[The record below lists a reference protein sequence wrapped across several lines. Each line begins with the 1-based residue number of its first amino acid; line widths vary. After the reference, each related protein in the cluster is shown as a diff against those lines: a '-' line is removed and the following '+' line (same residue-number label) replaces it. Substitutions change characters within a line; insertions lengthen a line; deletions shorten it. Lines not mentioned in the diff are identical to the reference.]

1 MNNLNEKE
9 ILDIFKD
16 IFNYKAIDSASI
28 PDIDL
33 YMDQVTTFIESKL
46 NCLKRNDEDK
56 MLTKT
61 MINNYTKEGI
71 LFPSS
76 LKKYTKDHIKML
88 VMIYYLKQVLSINDI
103 KSLLK
108 PISDKIKDKDKDN
121 KSIQQKPGDTMK
133 ELYEVFIYMEDYE
146 RQNFNTALKDTIM
159 KIENLKN
166 DSEQQSTIFHMILDL
181 VLQAQIRKMAA
192 EKLIDKF
199 FTHIND

>member
-16 IFNYKAIDSASI
+16 IFNYKAIESASI